1 MAFAMA
7 SQASIAQTA
16 AFRRGPRRTHARV
29 STKVRRGPPPRRLRS
44 VRRSPLFLF
53 RVPPLTRD
61 SDPSPQCVASK
72 AWTNSTMKSTTASV
86 DEIKATRL
94 ITAIKTPYLPNG
106 KVDLAAYDALVEKQ
120 IEAGVGG
127 LIVGGTTG
135 EGQLMS
141 WDEHIMLIAHTAKLY
156 GDKLQIV
163 GNTGSNSTREAVHAT
178 SQGFAVGMDAALQ
191 INPYYGKT
199 NRSGILAHF
208 GAVLDYGPTIV
219 YNVPARTSQD
229 IPPDLMMELA
239 KHENFAGVKEC
250 EGNERIK
257 GYTDVGITCW
267 TGNDDEAH
275 DARFEA
281 GAVGVISVTSNVV
294 PGKMVDLICSDKP
307 NPELRDELLPL
318 MNWLFAEPNPIGLN
332 TALAMLDCA
341 EPVFRLPYFPY
352 DKALRAKGKAL
363 IEAIGVEHTPGA
375 KLLDLKDSD
384 FITLE
389 EW

>member
-7 SQASIAQTA
+7 SQASITQTA

-29 STKVRRGPPPRRLRS
+29 STKVRHGPPAAPAKPS
-44 VRRSPLFLF
+44 FPFPP
-53 RVPPLTRD
+53 PPLTRD
-61 SDPSPQCVASK
+61 SEPSAQCAASK

-199 NRSGILAHF
+199 NRAGILAHF

-229 IPPDLMMELA
+229 IPPELMMELA

-257 GYTDVGITCW
+257 GYTDVGVTCW

-275 DARFEA
+275 DARFDA

-294 PGKMVDLICSDKP
+294 PGKMVDLICSEEP

-318 MNWLFAEPNPIGLN
+318 MNWLFTEPNPIGLN

-352 DKALRAKGKAL
+352 DAALRAKGAAL
-363 IEAIGVEHTPGA
+363 IEAIGVEHTPGT
-375 KLLDLKDSD
+375 KVLDLKDAD

>member
-1 MAFAMA
+1 
-7 SQASIAQTA
+7 
-16 AFRRGPRRTHARV
+16 
-29 STKVRRGPPPRRLRS
+29 
-44 VRRSPLFLF
+44 
-53 RVPPLTRD
+53 
-61 SDPSPQCVASK
+61 
-72 AWTNSTMKSTTASV
+72 MKSTTASV

-156 GDKLQIV
+156 GDVLQVV
-163 GNTGSNSTREAVHAT
+163 GNTGSNSTREAVHAPC
-178 SQGFAVGMDAALQ
+178 QGFAVGLDAALQ

-199 NRSGILAHF
+199 NRAGILAHF

-229 IPPDLMMELA
+229 IPPELMRELA

-257 GYTDVGITCW
+257 GYTDEGITCW

-275 DARFEA
+275 DARFQA

-294 PGKMVDLICSDKP
+294 PGKMVELICSDTP
-307 NPELRDELLPL
+307 NPGLRDELLPL
-318 MNWLFAEPNPIGLN
+318 MNWLFTEPNPIGLN
-332 TALAMLDCA
+332 TMLSMLDCC
-341 EPVFRLPYFPY
+341 EPVFRLPYHPY
-352 DKALRAKGKAL
+352 GLDLRTKGAAL
-363 IEAIGVEHTPGA
+363 IKAIGVEHTPGS
-375 KLLDLKDSD
+375 KVLELKDTD
-384 FITLE
+384 FITLA

>member
-1 MAFAMA
+1 MGC
-7 SQASIAQTA
+7 SSRRRCSSVQASIQ
-16 AFRRGPRRTHARV
+16 AFANTND
-29 STKVRRGPPPRRLRS
+29 TKKQFPKQA
-44 VRRSPLFLF
+44 F
-53 RVPPLTRD
+53 
-61 SDPSPQCVASK
+61 
-72 AWTNSTMKSTTASV
+72 SV
-86 DEIKATRL
+86 DEVKKCAL
-94 ITAIKTPYLPNG
+94 ITAIKTPYLKSG
-106 KVDLAAYDALVEKQ
+106 KIDLRKYDVLVEEQ
-120 IEAGVGG
+120 ILGGVQG
-127 LIVGGTTG
+127 LVVGGTTG

-141 WDEHIMLIAHTAKLY
+141 WDEHIMLIAHTSKIY
-156 GDKLQIV
+156 GEDLLVI

-199 NRSGILAHF
+199 NRAGILAHF
-208 GAVLDYGPTIV
+208 RAVLDYGPTIV
-219 YNVPARTSQD
+219 YNVPARTTQD
-229 IPPDLMMELA
+229 IPPELMMELA

-257 GYTDVGITCW
+257 GYTDVGVTCW

-275 DARFEA
+275 DARFDA

-294 PGKMVDLICSDKP
+294 PGKMVDLICSAEP

-352 DKALRAKGKAL
+352 DAALRAKGASL
-363 IEAIGVEHTPGA
+363 IEAIGVEHTPGTT
-375 KLLDLKDSD
+375 LLDLKDAD